1 MQGVSATP
9 QGAKVMIKAGFE
21 ECETVH
27 IKRLA
32 MHDERER
39 ENPPNA
45 ADVILWIGVRP
56 PCSRSPSTEIASGS
70 ESPTE
75 SQQAS

>member
-9 QGAKVMIKAGFE
+9 QGAKVMVKAGFE
-21 ECETVH
+21 ECKTVR

-32 MHDERER
+32 MHDEMER
-39 ENPPNA
+39 ENPPDA
-45 ADVILWIGVRP
+45 ADVILWIGVRL
-56 PCSRSPSTEIASGS
+56 PCSRSSSAEIASGS

-75 SQQAS
+75 WQQAA

>member
-1 MQGVSATP
+1 
-9 QGAKVMIKAGFE
+9 
-21 ECETVH
+21 
-27 IKRLA
+27 